1 MSLKTIAHQLEGKG
15 RNGDTTLM
23 HIQPTE
29 LAVLEAML
37 GKTTRNPKTGLPEAF
52 SWKKLLAG
60 IALGVAA
67 IPTGGASLL
76 GALGMAGG
84 LGAGAAGALGT
95 LGGAIGA
102 GLIGDSLKSK
112 PKSTAS
118 AAGKYLDERTAE
130 RVKNQYMFA
139 PPTTPRYSINDQL
152 QYDSEG
158 NVLPQ
163 IDPLGRQKNWYS
175 TGYAKGGLT
184 EAKAKETVLA
194 YLARMQP
201 QQQPQGM
208 AHGRM
213 VKGGG
218 TGLSVSIPA
227 RIGTQPVALADGEYV
242 IPADVVSM
250 MGDGSTD
257 AGGRTLDQIVAK
269 VRMQKTGTKKQAG
282 PLRPSALKGRR

>member
-37 GKTTRNPKTGLPEAF
+37 GKTTLNPKTGLPEAF

-102 GLIGDSLKSK
+102 GLIGDSLKN
-112 PKSTAS
+112 KSSATESAS
-118 AAGKYLDERTAE
+118 ELKKRTAE

-184 EAKAKETVLA
+184 EAQAKETVLA
-194 YLARMQP
+194 YLARMQA

-213 VKGGG
+213 VKGSG
-218 TGLSVSIPA
+218 TGLSDSIPA
-227 RIGTQPVALADGEYV
+227 RIGNQPVALADGEYV